1 MNVRF
6 VLAALALA
14 STVACGSSSSPS
26 TPAPTPNPSGPS
38 SAVSIVPG
46 SSVLTTTA
54 YSPNP
59 VTVAVGTTV
68 VWTNNDSTV
77 HTSVANNGAWNSG
90 TINPGGTCS
99 TTFSS
104 AGTFSYYCTL
114 HPNMVGTVT
123 VQ

>member
-1 MNVRF
+1 M
-6 VLAALALA
+6 
-14 STVACGSSSSPS
+14 
-26 TPAPTPNPSGPS
+26 PNPSGAS

-46 SSVLTTTA
+46 ASVLTTTA

-68 VWTNNDSTV
+68 IWTNNDSTA
-77 HTSVANNGAWNSG
+77 HTSVSNTSAWDSGA
-90 TINPGGTCS
+90 INPGGKFS
-99 TTFSS
+99 TTFST
-104 AGTFSYYCTL
+104 AGTFSYHCSI